1 MNIGKEIV
9 LVSRLLKRRVDRE
22 TIKHGLSANQGRILT
37 YLYEHQDVEVYQ
49 RELEKIVHLRRSSI
63 TVLLQKLEKEGLITR
78 ENIDA
83 KQKCLKISD
92 KGLAKAEEIL
102 EVFKDNEIIID
113 EIVKDDKERMLKLLD
128 SIKKELLMEEEN
140 G

>member
-49 RELEKIVHLRRSSI
+49 RDLEKIVHLRRSSI

-92 KGLAKAEEIL
+92 KGLDKAEEIL